1 MITKSPVFIMKY
13 CFFIILIFLFFIK
26 SASADSGND
35 ILLEAIRVKEE
46 EIKKLEAEEATY
58 KQALLKTQSQSKTLK
73 NQISLIESQINQLT
87 ISLKITKAKISKTE
101 SDIKLHSRE
110 IKEKEKEIQNRK
122 LAMGESMKF
131 LARFENQGFVAM
143 ILKSD
148 KLSDVLNSNQYLIDL
163 ESGLY
168 NNFKILARDKAEL
181 ENLVSEE
188 KNLKKDLN
196 DFKGELI
203 IKNNLVQKQKKE
215 KDKLLIETKNKET
228 GYQKMISQVQIKQSE
243 IQSEIFELENKLRG
257 QVGGVPP
264 PRPGALAWPLLG
276 RITQGYGPTSITGFY
291 NDAYKFHNGIDIAVY
306 YGAPIRAALDGVVA
320 ASGDNGKYAYGEWL
334 AVRHSN
340 GLTTLYT
347 HLSAKAAG
355 VGQTVSQGQIVGYE
369 GSTGFVTGPH
379 LHFTVYSTNTF
390 KVEKRWFGLLPLG
403 GSVNPFD
410 YLL

>member
-1 MITKSPVFIMKY
+1 MKY
-13 CFFIILIFLFFIK
+13 GLLIIVIAALLFPVQAIFAQVDETALREQI
-26 SASADSGND
+26 S
-35 ILLEAIRVKEE
+35 LKEE
-46 EIKKLEAEEATY
+46 EIKKLEAEEAVY
-58 KQALLKTQSQSKTLK
+58 KQALSQTQSQSKTLK
-73 NQISLIESQINQLT
+73 SQISLIESQINQLT
-87 ISLKITKAKISKTE
+87 VNLKITKAKISKTE

-131 LARFENQGFVAM
+131 LTRLENQGLVAM

-163 ESGLY
+163 ENGLY
-168 NNFKILARDKAEL
+168 DNFTILTQDKAEL

-188 KNLKKDLN
+188 KNLKGNLN
-196 DFKGELI
+196 ESKNELVV
-203 IKNNLVQKQKKE
+203 KNNLVQKQKGE
-215 KDKLLIETKNKET
+215 KNKLLAETKNKET
-228 GYQKMISQVQIKQSE
+228 EYQKMISQVQIKQAE
-243 IQSEIFELENKLRG
+243 IQSEIFELEDKLRG

-291 NDAYKFHNGIDIAVY
+291 NDAYKFHNGIDLAAY

-347 HLSAKAAG
+347 HLSAKAAS
-355 VGQTVSQGQIVGYE
+355 VGQAVSQGQIIGYE

-403 GSVNPFD
+403 GSINPFD

>member
-1 MITKSPVFIMKY
+1 MKY
-13 CFFIILIFLFFIK
+13 GFLVIIIAALLFPVQAIFAQVDETALREQI
-26 SASADSGND
+26 S
-35 ILLEAIRVKEE
+35 LKEE
-46 EIKKLEAEEATY
+46 EIKKLEAEKAVY
-58 KQALLKTQSQSKTLK
+58 KQALSQTQSQAKTLK

-87 ISLKITKAKISKTE
+87 VDLKIIKVKISKTE
-101 SDIKLHSRE
+101 FDIKLHSQE

-131 LARFENQGFVAM
+131 LARFENQGLVAM

-148 KLSDVLNSNQYLIDL
+148 KLSDVLNSNQYLINL
-163 ESGLY
+163 ENGLY
-168 NNFKILARDKAEL
+168 NNFTILTQDKAEL
-181 ENLVSEE
+181 ESLVSEE
-188 KNLKKDLN
+188 KDLKKDLN
-196 DFKGELI
+196 DSKSELI
-203 IKNNLVQKQKKE
+203 VKNNLVQKQKGE
-215 KDKLLIETKNKET
+215 KDKLLAETKNKET
-228 GYQKMISQVQIKQSE
+228 EYQKMISQVQIKQSE
-243 IQSEIFELENKLRG
+243 IQSEIFGLEDKLRG

-291 NDAYKFHNGIDIAVY
+291 NDAYKFHNGIDIAAY
-306 YGAPIRAALDGVVA
+306 YGAPIRAALDGVVT

-334 AVRHSN
+334 AVRHNN

-347 HLSAKAAG
+347 HLSAKAAS
-355 VGQTVSQGQIVGYE
+355 VGQTVSQGQIIGYE

>member
-1 MITKSPVFIMKY
+1 MKY
-13 CFFIILIFLFFIK
+13 GFLVIIIAALLFPVQAIFAQVDETALREQI
-26 SASADSGND
+26 S
-35 ILLEAIRVKEE
+35 LKEE
-46 EIKKLEAEEATY
+46 EIKKLEAEKAVY
-58 KQALLKTQSQSKTLK
+58 KQALSQTQSQAKTLK

-87 ISLKITKAKISKTE
+87 VDLKIIKVKISKTE
-101 SDIKLHSRE
+101 FDIKLHSQE

-131 LARFENQGFVAM
+131 LARFENQGLVAM

-148 KLSDVLNSNQYLIDL
+148 KLSDVLNSNQYLVNL
-163 ESGLY
+163 ENGLY
-168 NNFKILARDKAEL
+168 NNFTILTQDKAEL
-181 ENLVSEE
+181 ESLVSEE
-188 KNLKKDLN
+188 KDLKKDLN
-196 DFKGELI
+196 DSKSELI
-203 IKNNLVQKQKKE
+203 VKNNLVQKQKGE
-215 KDKLLIETKNKET
+215 KDKLLAETKNKET
-228 GYQKMISQVQIKQSE
+228 EYQKMISQVQIKQSE
-243 IQSEIFELENKLRG
+243 IQSEIFGLEDKLRG

-291 NDAYKFHNGIDIAVY
+291 NDAYKFHNGIDIAAY
-306 YGAPIRAALDGVVA
+306 YGAPIRAALDGVVT

-334 AVRHSN
+334 AVRHNN

-347 HLSAKAAG
+347 HLSAKAAS
-355 VGQTVSQGQIVGYE
+355 VGQTVSQGQIIGYE

>member
-1 MITKSPVFIMKY
+1 MKY
-13 CFFIILIFLFFIK
+13 GLLIIVIAALLFPVQAIFAQVDQAALREQI
-26 SASADSGND
+26 S
-35 ILLEAIRVKEE
+35 LKEE
-46 EIKKLEAEEATY
+46 EIKKLEAEEAVY
-58 KQALLKTQSQSKTLK
+58 KQALSQTQSQSKTLK
-73 NQISLIESQINQLT
+73 SQISLIESQINQLT
-87 ISLKITKAKISKTE
+87 VNLKITKAKISKTE
-101 SDIKLHSRE
+101 SDIRLHFQE

-131 LARFENQGFVAM
+131 LARFENQGFVVV

-148 KLSDVLNSNQYLIDL
+148 KFSDFLNSNRYLINL
-163 ESGLY
+163 ENGLY
-168 NNFKILARDKAEL
+168 NNFTILTQDKTEL
-181 ENLVSEE
+181 ESLVSEE

-196 DFKGELI
+196 DFKSELI
-203 IKNNLVQKQKKE
+203 VKNNLVQKQKE
-215 KDKLLIETKNKET
+215 GKDKLLTETKNKET
-228 GYQKMISQVQIKQSE
+228 EYQKMISQAQIKQSE
-243 IQSEIFELENKLRG
+243 IQREIFGLEDKLRG

-291 NDAYKFHNGIDIAVY
+291 NDAYKFHNGIDIAAS
-306 YGAPIRAALDGVVA
+306 YGAPTRAALDGVVV
-320 ASGDNGKYAYGEWL
+320 ASGDNGNYAYGAWL
-334 AVRHSN
+334 AIRHSN

-347 HLSAKAAG
+347 HLSAKAVS
-355 VGQTVSQGQIVGYE
+355 VGQAVSQGQVIGYE

-390 KVEKRWFGLLPLG
+390 RVEKRWFGLLPLG

>member
-1 MITKSPVFIMKY
+1 MKY
-13 CFFIILIFLFFIK
+13 GLLVIVIATLLFPFKTIF
-26 SASADSGND
+26 AQVD
-35 ILLEAIRVKEE
+35 EAALREQISLKEE
-46 EIKKLEAEEATY
+46 EIKKLEAEEAVY
-58 KQALLKTQSQSKTLK
+58 KQALSQTQSQSKTLK
-73 NQISLIESQINQLT
+73 SQISLIESQINQLT
-87 ISLKITKAKISKTE
+87 INLKITKAKISKTE
-101 SDIKLHSRE
+101 SNIKLHFQE

-122 LAMGESMKF
+122 LAMGESMRF
-131 LARFENQGFVAM
+131 LARFENQGLVAM

-148 KLSDVLNSNQYLIDL
+148 KFSDFLNSNQYLVAL
-163 ESGLY
+163 ENGLY
-168 NNFKILARDKAEL
+168 NNFTILAQDKAEL
-181 ENLVSEE
+181 ESLVSEE

-196 DFKGELI
+196 DFKSELLV
-203 IKNNLVQKQKKE
+203 KNNLVQKQKGE
-215 KDKLLIETKNKET
+215 KDKLLAETKNKET
-228 GYQKMISQVQIKQSE
+228 EYQKIISQVQIKQAE
-243 IQSEIFELENKLRG
+243 IQSEIFELEDKLRG

-291 NDAYKFHNGIDIAVY
+291 NDAYKFHNGIDIAAY
-306 YGAPIRAALDGVVA
+306 YGAPIRATLDGAVT

-334 AVRHSN
+334 AVRHNN

-347 HLSAKAAG
+347 HLSAKAASI
-355 VGQTVSQGQIVGYE
+355 GQAVSQGQIIGYE

>member
-1 MITKSPVFIMKY
+1 MKY
-13 CFFIILIFLFFIK
+13 GFLIIVIAALLFPVQAIF
-26 SASADSGND
+26 AQVD
-35 ILLEAIRVKEE
+35 EAALREQISLKEE
-46 EIKKLEAEEATY
+46 EIKKLEAEKAVY
-58 KQALLKTQSQSKTLK
+58 KQALSQTQSQAKTLK

-87 ISLKITKAKISKTE
+87 VDLKIIKVKISKTE
-101 SDIKLHSRE
+101 FDIKLHSQE

-131 LARFENQGFVAM
+131 LARFENQGLVAM

-148 KLSDVLNSNQYLIDL
+148 KLSDVLDSNQYLVNL
-163 ESGLY
+163 ENGLY
-168 NNFKILARDKAEL
+168 NNFTILTQDKAEL
-181 ENLVSEE
+181 ESLVSEE
-188 KNLKKDLN
+188 KDLKKDLN
-196 DFKGELI
+196 DSKSELI
-203 IKNNLVQKQKKE
+203 VKNNLVQKQKGE
-215 KDKLLIETKNKET
+215 KDKLLAETKNKET
-228 GYQKMISQVQIKQSE
+228 EYQKMISQVQIKQSE
-243 IQSEIFELENKLRG
+243 IQSEIFGLEDKLRG

-291 NDAYKFHNGIDIAVY
+291 NDAYKFHNGIDIAAY
-306 YGAPIRAALDGVVA
+306 YGAPIRAALDGVVT

-334 AVRHSN
+334 AVRHNN

-347 HLSAKAAG
+347 HLSAKAAS
-355 VGQTVSQGQIVGYE
+355 VGQTVSQGQIIGYE